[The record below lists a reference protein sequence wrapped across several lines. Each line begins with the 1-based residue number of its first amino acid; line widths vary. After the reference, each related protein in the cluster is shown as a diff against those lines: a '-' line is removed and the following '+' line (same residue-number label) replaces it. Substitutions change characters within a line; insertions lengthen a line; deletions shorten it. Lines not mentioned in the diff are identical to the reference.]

1 MKDGILNIYKPS
13 GMTSHDVIYKLRK
26 ILGIKKLGHTGT
38 LDPLATGV
46 LPVCIGKATRVCEYL
61 DADFKKYRCTM
72 VLGVETD
79 TQDVT
84 GEILRTADTS
94 DIRPEDVYK
103 AFEGF
108 SGWIDQKPPMY
119 SAVRVKGRR
128 LYEYARAGEEV
139 EVKTRK
145 IFIKSLEIEAI
156 DFAHDSN
163 SKKVT
168 FTVECSKGTYIRTIC
183 QDAGEALG
191 CGASL
196 ESLERLASGRFTVE
210 DAVTLDELRAVAEA
224 AGLSPDRKFGEE
236 ILPVFEKYVLGVDY
250 PLERFGEAIMTP
262 ETGRRFIDGWHI
274 AYRECISVTEPQY
287 GGECIRES
295 EGESGREPVRRMYRM
310 YSQDPAAPGGKAFI
324 GVAYHSSKYKKL
336 VADKVFA
343 RSDD

>member
-1 MKDGILNIYKPS
+1 MKDGIINIYKPA

-61 DADFKKYRCTM
+61 DDDFKKYRCTM
-72 VLGVETD
+72 VLGIETD

-84 GEILRTADTS
+84 GEIIRRADVS
-94 DIRPEDVYK
+94 GIRPEDVYK
-103 AFEGF
+103 AFEDF

-145 IFIKSLEIEAI
+145 VFISSLDVEVM
-156 DFAHDSN
+156 DFSHDVG

-183 QDAGEALG
+183 QDVGKELG
-191 CGASL
+191 CGACM

-210 DAVTLDELRAVAEA
+210 DAVTLDELRRAAEA
-224 AGLSPDRKFGEE
+224 ADLSPDRKFGEE
-236 ILPVFEKYVLGVDY
+236 IPEIFEKYVKDIDY
-250 PLERFGEAIMTP
+250 PLVRFGEAVMAP
-262 ETGRRFIDGWHI
+262 ETGRRFIDGWHV
-274 AYRECISVTEPQY
+274 AYGECLSVVQP
-287 GGECIRES
+287 GGE
-295 EGESGREPVRRMYRM
+295 GRMYKM
-310 YSQDPAAPGGKAFI
+310 YAQAPYAPEGKIFL
-324 GVAYHSSKYKKL
+324 GVAHHSDKYKKL

-343 RSDD
+343 RSDDL